1 MPISK
6 KRFSKK
12 RVKKSI
18 KKNTRNHKK
27 RTPRRKHRKS
37 GKRSR
42 FFGGSG
48 IDYDIELGDIEHGY
62 SEFGDSEF
70 GDSEFGDRSERLHLN
85 PYPNPVLPSEHLY
98 RVQFFTFKKDLE
110 TGEPRKVAVNLHDIP
125 QEEIDTL
132 ANYFM
137 RQIPGLTSDNI
148 LFYGDLNGLNP
159 YGYIDLDL
167 VNRGRPLYTNAV
179 IREGDMA
186 VVTDPPSIIQS
197 VTITKV
203 PNFDV

>member
-48 IDYDIELGDIEHGY
+48 IDYDIELGN
-62 SEFGDSEF
+62 SEFGDIEV
-70 GDSEFGDRSERLHLN
+70 GDGNRSERLHLN
-85 PYPNPVLPSEHLY
+85 PYPNPNPVLPSEHFY
-98 RVQFFTFKKDLE
+98 RLQFFTFVKDLE
-110 TGEPRKVAVNLHDIP
+110 TGEPRKVAVNLNNFTE
-125 QEEIDTL
+125 EEIDAL
-132 ANYFM
+132 AKYFM
-137 RQIPGLTSDNI
+137 DKIPGLTSDNI
-148 LFYGDLNGLNP
+148 VFYGKGLNP
-159 YGYIDLDL
+159 YGYIDLDIDKIYNK
-167 VNRGRPLYTNAV
+167 VKIN
-179 IREGDMA
+179 EGDMA

>member
-48 IDYDIELGDIEHGY
+48 FNDDIELGDIEHGDI
-62 SEFGDSEF
+62 ELGD
-70 GDSEFGDRSERLHLN
+70 GDRSERLHLN

-98 RVQFFTFKKDLE
+98 RVQFFTFGKDLE
-110 TGEPRKVAVNLHDIP
+110 TGEPRKVAVNLHNIP
-125 QEEIDTL
+125 EKEIDTL

-137 RQIPGLTSDNI
+137 RRIPGLTSDNI
-148 LFYGDLNGLNP
+148 LFYGDFNGRNP

-167 VNRGRPLYTNAV
+167 DEIYNKVV
-179 IREGDMA
+179 IHEGDMA
-186 VVTDPPSIIQS
+186 VDIDPPLTSNIQS

>member
-48 IDYDIELGDIEHGY
+48 FNDDIEL
-62 SEFGDSEF
+62 
-70 GDSEFGDRSERLHLN
+70 GDSEFGDRSERLNLN
-85 PYPNPVLPSEHLY
+85 PYPNPVVLSEHLY
-98 RVQFFTFKKDLE
+98 RLQFFKFEKDLE
-110 TGEPRKVAVNLHDIP
+110 TGEPNKVAVNLHNIP
-125 QEEIDTL
+125 QEEIDAL

-137 RQIPGLTSDNI
+137 RKIPGLTSDNI
-148 LFYGDLNGLNP
+148 LFYGYSNHP

-167 VNRGRPLYTNAV
+167 DKIYNKVK
-179 IREGDMA
+179 IHEGDMA
-186 VVTDPPSIIQS
+186 VDIDPPLMSNIQS

>member
-48 IDYDIELGDIEHGY
+48 FNDDIELGNSEFGN

-70 GDSEFGDRSERLHLN
+70 GDDIEVGDSERLHLN
-85 PYPNPVLPSEHLY
+85 PYPNPNPVLPSEHLY
-98 RVQFFTFKKDLE
+98 RLQFFTFVKDLE
-110 TGEPRKVAVNLHDIP
+110 TGEPRKVAVDLNYIP
-125 QEEIDTL
+125 EKQIDAL
-132 ANYFM
+132 AKYFM
-137 RQIPGLTSDNI
+137 HKIPGLTSDNI
-148 LFYGDLNGLNP
+148 EFYGFGVNP
-159 YGYIDLDL
+159 YGYINLDEIY
-167 VNRGRPLYTNAV
+167 NRVTIHQG
-179 IREGDMA
+179 EMD
-186 VVTDPPSIIQS
+186 VVTNPPSIIQS
-197 VTITKV
+197 VTIEKV
-203 PNFDV
+203 PNYDV

>member
-48 IDYDIELGDIEHGY
+48 IDYDIELGDG
-62 SEFGDSEF
+62 
-70 GDSEFGDRSERLHLN
+70 EFGDRSERLNLN
-85 PYPNPVLPSEHLY
+85 PYPNPNPVLPSEHLY
-98 RVQFFTFKKDLE
+98 RLQFFTFEKDPE
-110 TGEPRKVAVNLHDIP
+110 TGEPSKVAVNLNHIP
-125 QEEIDTL
+125 RKEIDTL
-132 ANYFM
+132 ADYFV

-148 LFYGDLNGLNP
+148 IFYGYGLNP

-167 VNRGRPLYTNAV
+167 VERGMPIYTNAV
-179 IREGDMA
+179 IHEGDMD
-186 VVTDPPSIIQS
+186 VVIDPPLTSNIQS

>member
-48 IDYDIELGDIEHGY
+48 FNDDIELGNDI
-62 SEFGDSEF
+62 EFGDDIEV
-70 GDSEFGDRSERLHLN
+70 GDSERLHLN
-85 PYPNPVLPSEHLY
+85 PYPNPNPVLPSEHLY
-98 RVQFFTFKKDLE
+98 RLQFFTFKEDQE
-110 TGEPRKVAVNLHDIP
+110 TGGPNKVAVNLNNIP
-125 QEEIDTL
+125 EKEIDAL

-137 RQIPGLTSDNI
+137 REIPGLTSDNI
-148 LFYGDLNGLNP
+148 LFYSKGLNP
-159 YGYIDLDL
+159 YGYIDLDDIYNT
-167 VNRGRPLYTNAV
+167 VT
-179 IREGDMA
+179 IDEGDMD
-186 VVTDPPSIIQS
+186 VVIDPPLMSNIQS
-197 VTITKV
+197 VTIKKV